1 MEDFLI
7 QSWGSEI
14 FFVMDYTLE
23 QKRIIWVIGTLERLG
38 GLGYFNSIGYRV
50 DEDCVDLYWE
60 LDDIRNY
67 LFDKEEEIFVIL
79 LDFLSESDIPLEDIH
94 EFYNLVIDYKNNRN
108 KVFARGMNNL
118 VGV

>member
-1 MEDFLI
+1 MEFVI

-14 FFVMDYTLE
+14 LFVMDYTLE
-23 QKRIIWVIGTLERLG
+23 QKRFIWVVGTLERLG
-38 GLGYFNSIGYRV
+38 GLGYFNEIGYRV
-50 DEDCVDLYWE
+50 DEDCVSLYWE
-60 LDDIRNY
+60 LDDIRDY

-79 LDFLSESDIPLEDIH
+79 LDLLSESNIVLEDIR

-108 KVFARGMNNL
+108 KVFAYGMNKL